1 MFPTVENI
9 ETYILCSIRFSSSEY
24 RAFYGI
30 MWENMVQL
38 EKRKM
43 KTKYGACHEIRICNN
58 HNLCTVEL
66 LRQRPS
72 ALRHSTLTVLFLFIL
87 SDNFYPL
94 NDVSPIAVVMQL
106 IYSRVCY
113 NERSYNERMPQ
124 RTVLS
129 VKSGCYKEHICYN
142 KRGGILSADVA
153 RACACRIGPSRF
165 D

>member
-1 MFPTVENI
+1 
-9 ETYILCSIRFSSSEY
+9 
-24 RAFYGI
+24 

-38 EKRKM
+38 EKHKM

-94 NDVSPIAVVMQL
+94 NDVSPIAVVM
-106 IYSRVCY
+106 
-113 NERSYNERMPQ
+113 
-124 RTVLS
+124 
-129 VKSGCYKEHICYN
+129 
-142 KRGGILSADVA
+142 
-153 RACACRIGPSRF
+153 
-165 D
+165 